1 MPAESNTGR
10 RRRGPDKDRWRRA
23 RREQQR
29 DQQRQTIPGQRF
41 FPWFFE
47 DQQQTKTGDNDGPH

>member
-1 MPAESNTGR
+1 MSAESNAGHHH
-10 RRRGPDKDRWRRA
+10 GPDKDRWRRA

-41 FPWFFE
+41 FGWYFE
-47 DQQQTKTGDNDGPH
+47 DQQQTKTGGNDGPH

>member
-1 MPAESNTGR
+1 MPAEPNTGR
-10 RRRGPDKDRWRRA
+10 RRGPEKDRWRRA

-41 FPWFFE
+41 FGWYFE
-47 DQQQTKTGDNDGPH
+47 DQQQTKTGGNGGPH